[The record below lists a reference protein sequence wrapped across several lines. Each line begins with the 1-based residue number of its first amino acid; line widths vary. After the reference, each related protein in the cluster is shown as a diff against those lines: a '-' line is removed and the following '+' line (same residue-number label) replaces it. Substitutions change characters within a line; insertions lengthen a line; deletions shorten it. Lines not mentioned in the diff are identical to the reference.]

1 MACAVVSE
9 SPSRRAICAPR
20 SQRACISERV
30 TSPSSR
36 IASSRCSLAEGER
49 RPRAAVRAAHTNAG
63 HGRAQSTRLEVRLAA
78 WSSVPN
84 SEAIRDEFAEQP
96 ASLSSSA

>member
-1 MACAVVSE
+1 M
-9 SPSRRAICAPR
+9 RAICAPR

-36 IASSRCSLAEGER
+36 TASSRRTLALGPC
-49 RPRAAVRAAHTNAG
+49 PRAATREAHTKAG

-84 SEAIRDEFAEQP
+84 SAAIRDELAEQP